1 MSVEQLEDDDFE
13 ALLAEKRHKELSG
26 ALKAIAVSL
35 SKDTDKESVAAIEK
49 QTQILEKFVQ
59 EVANFEKS
67 EAKVELDQDK
77 VVKSICEMKD
87 AVIKAIADA
96 NEKRVEVKGNKSWE
110 FNVVRGYGGTIDKI
124 TAVQK

>member
-67 EAKVELDQDK
+67 ESKVELDQDK

-87 AVIKAIADA
+87 AIIKAIADA